1 MRIASVVTVS
11 VLLTACSSAQ
21 VQPPSPGQCH
31 KTDRHGVYRAEFD
44 LQSGTCGP
52 QTSALVNFDDPGTG
66 AGCAT
71 SGTTWSD
78 GDCKLST
85 SVRCNG
91 TASAPPT
98 EATMVSTQQTQD
110 GSSITGTMTIQVD
123 GSHGCLGTYGVRL
136 TRQ

>member
-1 MRIASVVTVS
+1 MFAG
-11 VLLTACSSAQ
+11 LLMAAATISACSSHQTAPFAPAQ
-21 VQPPSPGQCH
+21 CN
-31 KTDRHGVYRAEFD
+31 KADRHGVYRAEFD
-44 LQSGTCGP
+44 LESGTCGP

-66 AGCAT
+66 ANCAT

-85 SVRCNG
+85 TVRCNG
-91 TASAPPT
+91 TPSAPPT
-98 EATMVSTQQTQD
+98 EGTMVSTQRTQD